1 MHRIYNTEAYVLKS
15 LNFGEAN
22 KFFFL
27 FTKDFGLIR
36 ASAQGIRHLKSK
48 LRYSLQDFCY
58 TKISL
63 VRGRE
68 MWRITGAERIV
79 NFCHPRESGDPEE
92 SELDSRLRGNDSLI
106 EVSSENFLIL
116 SRIFSLLLRLLHGEE
131 KNEKIFELLNSGM
144 LFLKQEKVSKDL
156 LGSFEALMALRIL
169 SALGYIGNLGDLNKF
184 VESPYWDSLLLE
196 EMSLLRIKAVEEINK
211 SLKETHL

>member
-68 MWRITGAERIV
+68 MWRITGAEKITT
-79 NFCHPRESGDPEE
+79 FCHSCAGRNPEILGLN
-92 SELDSRLRGNDSLI
+92 SSNNSLI
-106 EVSSENFLIL
+106 EVSSEKFLIL